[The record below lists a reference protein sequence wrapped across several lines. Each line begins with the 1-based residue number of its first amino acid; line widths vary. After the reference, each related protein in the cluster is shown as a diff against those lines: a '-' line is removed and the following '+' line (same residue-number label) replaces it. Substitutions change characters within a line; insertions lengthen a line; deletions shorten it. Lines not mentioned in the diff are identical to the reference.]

1 MREWPCRC
9 SYVATAVAQGCNT
22 GISFRRVGLTRS
34 SASVGRKLGVTDA
47 GKHSIAAAVP
57 DPRIIDVQLDD
68 RTILWRSADV
78 EQERRIAIFDLIE
91 GNHFAPQ
98 RHRSDDYAGPY
109 RIALSVEEGRLAIH
123 IKREDD
129 SPLETLVLALGRFR
143 RPIRDYFAICDSYYQ
158 AIRQSTP
165 AQIETVDMAR
175 RAVHNEA
182 AELLRERLSGKI
194 EVDFDTARRLFTLIC
209 VLHIRG

>member
-1 MREWPCRC
+1 
-9 SYVATAVAQGCNT
+9 VA
-22 GISFRRVGLTRS
+22 
-34 SASVGRKLGVTDA
+34 
-47 GKHSIAAAVP
+47 
-57 DPRIIDVQLDD
+57 DPRIIHVELDE

-91 GNHFAPQ
+91 DNHFAPQ
-98 RHRSDDYAGPY
+98 RRHPDGYAGPY
-109 RIALSVEEGRLAIH
+109 RIRLSVEEGRLAIE
-123 IKREDD
+123 IRREDD
-129 SPLETLVLALGRFR
+129 TPLETLVLGLGRFR

-165 AQIETVDMAR
+165 QQIETVDMAR
-175 RAVHNEA
+175 RGIHNEA
-182 AELLRERLSGKI
+182 AELLKERLAGKI